1 MAGRKFFLL
10 YFDFLIFSL
19 ILSWPKISVGL
30 RFHLRK
36 IYLCKFLIARFTF
49 PNEPWIIDSFLNNG
63 IRNFRIVTSL
73 MKSFVTFVTF
83 YQLVLRKK
91 SVFIYFI
98 ILYFHSYFLV
108 FHRIYRVRLFM
119 IGMVTNMFKGR
130 MLSGKFSKR
139 GFLIQ

>member
-1 MAGRKFFLL
+1 MAGRKSFLL

-49 PNEPWIIDSFLNNG
+49 PNETWVIDSFLNNG

-91 SVFIYFI
+91 SVFIDFI
-98 ILYFHSYFLV
+98 ILYLHSYFLI
-108 FHRIYRVRLFM
+108 FHRIHRWYIDM
-119 IGMVTNMFKGR
+119 YVTWMY
-130 MLSGKFSKR
+130 SSSKLVYDWWSWEY
-139 GFLIQ
+139 F